1 MAGYAYVDVLV
12 VLGSYGKP
20 MAMRA
25 RHDSVSGAETFH
37 GAVAEIVNS
46 APDTSD
52 ELKQKLVELALELD
66 RIKAHIP
73 PKHVATLKRDLEN
86 LSHDATKA
94 KRQSE
99 LRTHGEGILN
109 GLKVAAEVA
118 APAAKL
124 IPEILEAV
132 AEL

>member
-1 MAGYAYVDVLV
+1 MTTTA
-12 VLGSYGKP
+12 KN
-20 MAMRA
+20 
-25 RHDSVSGAETFH
+25 DSVSGAKTFH
-37 GAVAEIVNS
+37 RTVTDIVNS
-46 APDTSD
+46 APDASE
-52 ELKQKLVELALELD
+52 ELKRKLVELAVELD
-66 RIKAHIP
+66 RIKGHIP
-73 PKHVATLKRDLEN
+73 PRHVATLKRDLEN
-86 LSHDATKA
+86 LSHEATKA

-99 LRTHGEGILN
+99 LRTHGESILN

>member
-1 MAGYAYVDVLV
+1 MTT
-12 VLGSYGKP
+12 
-20 MAMRA
+20 RA
-25 RHDSVSGAETFH
+25 RNDSVSDAKTFH
-37 GAVAEIVNS
+37 GTVTEVVNS
-46 APDTSD
+46 APEASE
-52 ELKQKLVELALELD
+52 ELKQKLLELALELD

-73 PKHVATLKRDLEN
+73 PKHVATLKRDLAN
-86 LSHDATKA
+86 LSNEATKA

-99 LRTHGEGILN
+99 LRTHGESILN

-124 IPEILEAV
+124 IPDILEAV